1 MSGSGQVLG
10 CSTTACGVALLPN
23 TGGSRTLFWV
33 AMAALGIGLVTLAI
47 TGIFSLKQRLNRA

>member
-10 CSTTACGVALLPN
+10 CSTTACSVALLPN

-33 AMAALGIGLVTLAI
+33 AVIALGIGLATLAVS
-47 TGIFSLKQRLNRA
+47 GVLSLKQRMNRA